1 LDSKTINNSIGWS
14 FPENNGGENDGL
26 NDAGIETYK
35 GSPIISLAREVIQ
48 NALDAA
54 QNLDNNP
61 VIVEFSLEKFSNDE
75 IPGISKY
82 KNILN
87 SCLKFGSEIEKT
99 RLFFEK
105 ALDVVNNESLPVLRI
120 SDYNTTGLTG
130 AENDGLNNWNN
141 LIKGNGVSNKHVGAG
156 GSFGIGK
163 QAPYACSNLRTVFY
177 VTKDIEGIEAFQGN
191 AKLITHK
198 NKFGNKTQGT
208 GFFGIKDGNKP
219 VIGFDKLPSKFLKR
233 DKIGTDIYIL
243 GFIKK
248 DDWKINIIKSVLEH
262 FLVAIY
268 EEDLK
273 VSVDD
278 ININKNNL
286 KSLLD
291 KYISGDSKCYA
302 DKYYRSMTS
311 EKKEVYT
318 NNNFK
323 GLGSLKL
330 YLISDKE
337 APKRVAMVRDT
348 GMKIFDKGHFI
359 THKRFA
365 GVFTAQGEELNDF
378 LRKMEPP
385 SHDSWE
391 PARHPDEKKANKI
404 RRKLYKW
411 LNDMVGELNYDNDA
425 EKVDVDGM
433 SQFLP
438 DDLSELPLPG
448 ENELKNKDK
457 KISDDKDI
465 KTKDVNITPTS
476 SKIVSGTDGGIDGND
491 GADDGQ
497 FNGGSGGQGGK
508 YTGEGSGGD
517 GSGGTSPGEENDKPT
532 SSETPLKLD
541 SARVFALNASK
552 GIYSANIKVNKS
564 TKGYLYFKVI
574 GEDRKDFVEI
584 NKVKISDKNTL
595 NVNGGKVG
603 PIEFDE
609 NENLNLIIH
618 INDNEK
624 YAMEV
629 EINES

>member
-1 LDSKTINNSIGWS
+1 MNPKNKNNSIGWS

-54 QNLDNNP
+54 EDLNSNP
-61 VIVEFSLEKFSNDE
+61 VIVEFSLEEFSNNE
-75 IPGISKY
+75 IPGINKY

-105 ALDVVNNESLPVLRI
+105 ALNVVKNERIPVLRI

-141 LIKGNGVSNKHVGAG
+141 LIKGNGVSNKHIGAG

-198 NKFGNKTQGT
+198 NKEGNKTQGT

-219 VIGFDKLPSKFLKR
+219 VIGFDKLPKKFLLR

-243 GFIKK
+243 GFIRTH
-248 DDWKINIIKSVLEH
+248 DWKINIIKSVLEH
-262 FLVAIY
+262 FLVAIH

-273 VSVDD
+273 VFVDN
-278 ININKNNL
+278 ISINKNNL

-291 KYISGDSKCYA
+291 KYISDDSKYYA
-302 DKYYRSMTS
+302 DKYYKSMTS
-311 EKKEVYT
+311 EKKEVFT
-318 NNNFK
+318 KDNFK

-365 GVFTAQGEELNDF
+365 GVFTAEGEKLNDF

-391 PARHPDEKKANKI
+391 PTRHPDEKKAEKL

-411 LNDMVGELNYDNDA
+411 LNEMVGELNYDNDA

-438 DDLSELPLPG
+438 DDLPELPLPG

-457 KISDDKDI
+457 KIPDDKDI
-465 KTKDVNITPTS
+465 KMKDVNITPTS
-476 SKIVSGTDGGIDGND
+476 SKIVSGTDGGINGDD

-497 FNGGSGGQGGK
+497 FDGGSGGQGGK

-532 SSETPLKLD
+532 SAETPLKLN
-541 SARVFALNASK
+541 SARVFALNASH

-564 TKGYLYFKVI
+564 VKGYLYFKVI

-584 NKVKISDKNTL
+584 NKVKIADKSTV

-603 PIEFDE
+603 PIEFE
-609 NENLNLIIH
+609 KNEDLNLIIH

-629 EINES
+629 DINES

>member
-1 LDSKTINNSIGWS
+1 MDSKTINNSIGWS